1 MGDMPDN
8 QQAGLDSLIARA
20 AEATSC
26 FMRGDMRRYFELIQH
41 TDDFTL
47 MPPYGE
53 VRHGADDSEAAVD
66 GLTKW
71 FQGGEAE
78 LEIIQ
83 AETSGDLAVIIGVE
97 RQRGVVGGL
106 PEQDWSLRVTLIF
119 RREGTGW
126 LLMHRHADA
135 LTHPIG
141 HDLLAALAR
150 GDTPGQPNAPGT

>member
-1 MGDMPDN
+1 MPDS
-8 QQAGLDSLIARA
+8 QEARLGPLIARV

-41 TDDFTL
+41 ADDFTL

-53 VRHGADDSEAAVD
+53 VRRGTDDSEATID
-66 GLTKW
+66 GLTEW

-78 LEIIQ
+78 LEIIL

-119 RREGTGW
+119 RREGSGW

-150 GDTPGQPNAPGT
+150 GDADGQQNARG